1 MVGYGAI
8 AFEAASRIDDC
19 EARSAISVS
28 TTAASPAAA
37 RIRRTAS
44 FAFVSL
50 RAIITSC
57 APRRA
62 SSTAAARPIPLVAPV
77 ISTRLPA
84 TPPHGCIRGHP
95 TMVAE
100 DALYGNRNRSAED
113 RKSVV

>member
-1 MVGYGAI
+1 P
-8 AFEAASRIDDC
+8 
-19 EARSAISVS
+19 

-84 TPPHGCIRGHP
+84 TPPQGCIRGHP

-100 DALYGNRNRSAED
+100 DALYGNRNRSADVAQGATPAFLLDWAQRAEAGPF
-113 RKSVV
+113 SSLGTL